1 MRSIINLVLKSF
13 IFAVMFKQVAA
24 IFLIIAFTTQ
34 TFSGGF
40 VMLNYYSNTAAFAK
54 NCENKARPKMHCN
67 GKCQMMKKLQQEEKQ
82 DQQNSE
88 RKSENKIDILSSKS
102 FYNSSATIF
111 SVIVFKAVAVEKNY
125 PLTDIAYSFFHPP
138 QA

>member
-1 MRSIINLVLKSF
+1 
-13 IFAVMFKQVAA
+13 MFKQIAA
-24 IFLIIAFTTQ
+24 IFLIIAFTAQ

-82 DQQNSE
+82 DQQNPE
-88 RKSENKIDILSSKS
+88 RKSDNKIEVLSSKS
-102 FYNSSATIF
+102 FFYSTTTIF
-111 SVIVFKAVAVEKNY
+111 SVIAFKAVPVEKDY
-125 PLTDIAYSFFHPP
+125 PIKDIAYSFFHPP